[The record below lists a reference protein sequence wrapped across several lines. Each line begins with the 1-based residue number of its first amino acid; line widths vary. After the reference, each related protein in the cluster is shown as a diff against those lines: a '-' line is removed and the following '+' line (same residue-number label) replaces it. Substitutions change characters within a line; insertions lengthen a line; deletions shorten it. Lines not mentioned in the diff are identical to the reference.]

1 MLLLEISLHPIWKI
15 TTSGVSSCIIGL
27 TEFSIYL
34 IIAPINGLNLVLH
47 FFKQELNLFLL
58 MAFTILVPNTM
69 LSDQNQLLHC
79 IDISWDKIF
88 TLFRNTNSISLR
100 KSIYNWCRSSFMYSY
115 IAIYIVVKCIRV
127 FVDIVIHPVID
138 VRLCCFIF
146 VDNELI
152 LSKIFYLVFYHL
164 TAKYKVEKL
173 IAIYLNFS

>member
-1 MLLLEISLHPIWKI
+1 
-15 TTSGVSSCIIGL
+15 
-27 TEFSIYL
+27 
-34 IIAPINGLNLVLH
+34 
-47 FFKQELNLFLL
+47 
-58 MAFTILVPNTM
+58 
-69 LSDQNQLLHC
+69 
-79 IDISWDKIF
+79 
-88 TLFRNTNSISLR
+88 
-100 KSIYNWCRSSFMYSY
+100 MYRH